1 MNLEEYSTLEKF
13 AILVGLILL
22 AIVIIPCV
30 VILETL
36 WFMLLGWLLK
46 VLAGNIIVHGAA
58 ALGITIKAADLP
70 YIVAVFGWVGS
81 FFKTSVK
88 NTNEATNKIKK
99 LFND

>member
-22 AIVIIPCV
+22 AIVIVPFI
-30 VILETL
+30 VIFQTL

-46 VLAGNIIVHGAA
+46 VLAGNAIVHGAA
-58 ALGITIKAADLP
+58 ALGITVEAADLP
-70 YIVAVFGWVGS
+70 YIAVVLGWIGS
-81 FFKTSVK
+81 FFKTRIN
-88 NTNEATNKIKK
+88 NTNEGTNKIKK

>member
-13 AILVGLILL
+13 AILIGLIIL
-22 AIVIIPCV
+22 AIIIIPFI
-30 VILETL
+30 VIFQTL

-46 VLAGNIIVHGAA
+46 VFAGNAIVHGAA

-70 YIVAVFGWVGS
+70 YIVVVLGWVGS
-81 FFKTSVK
+81 FLKTSVK

-99 LFND
+99 LFEE